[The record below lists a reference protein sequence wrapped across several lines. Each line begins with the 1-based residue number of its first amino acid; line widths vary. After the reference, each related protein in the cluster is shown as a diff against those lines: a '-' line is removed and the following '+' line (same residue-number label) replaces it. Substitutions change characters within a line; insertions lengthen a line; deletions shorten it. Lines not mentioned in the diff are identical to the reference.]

1 MQSKKGHGGLECV
14 KTYIF
19 KYVAKLHGKGSLR
32 GRVEAT
38 TALQAKQQILQGN
51 ELIKDVSVSLLTNQK
66 AARAQSFEKLNN

>member
-1 MQSKKGHGGLECV
+1 MECV

-38 TALQAKQQILQGN
+38 TALQAKQQVLQGN
-51 ELIKDVSVSLLTNQK
+51 EMIKDVSVSLLTNQK
-66 AARAQSFEKLNN
+66 AARTQPFEKLNSTLPS

>member
-1 MQSKKGHGGLECV
+1 MECV

-38 TALQAKQQILQGN
+38 TALQAKQQVMQGN
-51 ELIKDVSVSLLTNQK
+51 EMIKDVSVSLLTNQK
-66 AARAQSFEKLNN
+66 AARTQSFEKLNSTLPS

>member
-1 MQSKKGHGGLECV
+1 MECV

-38 TALQAKQQILQGN
+38 TALQAKQQVLQGN
-51 ELIKDVSVSLLTNQK
+51 EMIKDVSVSLLTNQK
-66 AARAQSFEKLNN
+66 AARTQSFEKLKSTLPS

>member
-1 MQSKKGHGGLECV
+1 MECV

-38 TALQAKQQILQGN
+38 TALQAKQRVLQGN
-51 ELIKDVSVSLLTNQK
+51 ELIRDVSVSLLTNQK
-66 AARAQSFEKLNN
+66 AARQQSFEKLRI